1 MSLQLPVL
9 SFDDFVQL
17 QVAAAQSVSTSPLD
31 LSPGSPLLAAIEATS
46 FICLTIQNQIVSI
59 LQTERLATSSG
70 NDVDTFVNDF
80 GLTREPGVA
89 ASTQVVFSRYD
100 TTNPSLVPVGA
111 LLKSTDGTLAY
122 TVVADSTQAAYSA
135 AQGAYLA
142 QSGASTLTATV
153 QCSTVGAAGN
163 VGQGA
168 ISVIASNVN
177 DWTSVSNASAV
188 QNGADPESDSALKSR
203 FVAYLA
209 ALSRGTVAAIQ
220 YAIESVQP
228 NLTYR
233 VLENT
238 APDGSAL
245 DGFFT
250 AVVDDGSGAPSS
262 DLLARIT
269 TAVAAVVPVNDT
281 ARFAVIA
288 PTVLS
293 ASVAMSL
300 TVQAGYTK
308 SLIQSAIVASIT
320 QYVDALPVG
329 SPLPYSVLGKMA
341 WDSAS
346 GIQNVTN
353 LTLNGGT
360 ADLGGGPAQVVKISS
375 VVVD

>member
-1 MSLQLPVL
+1 MSLSLPVL

-17 QVAAAQSVSTSPLD
+17 QAAAAQSISSSPLD
-31 LSPGSPLLAAIEATS
+31 LSPGSPLLASIEATA
-46 FICLTIQNQIVSI
+46 FLCLTIQNQIVSI
-59 LQTERLATSSG
+59 LQTERLATSTG
-70 NDVDTFVNDF
+70 ADVDSFVQDF
-80 GLTREPGVA
+80 GLTRESGVA
-89 ASTQVVFSRYD
+89 ASTQVTFSRYD

-135 AQGAYLA
+135 SQNAYLA
-142 QSGASTLTATV
+142 PSGASTLTVTV
-153 QCSTVGAAGN
+153 QCTTVGSAGN
-163 VGQGA
+163 VPQGSV
-168 ISVIASNVN
+168 SVIASNVN

-188 QNGADPESDSALKSR
+188 TNGADPESDDALRAR

-209 ALSRGTVAAIQ
+209 ALSRGTVAAVE

-233 VLENT
+233 ILENT
-238 APDGSAL
+238 APDGTAL

-262 DLLARIT
+262 DLLSRIT

-281 ARFAVIA
+281 ARFVVIG
-288 PTVLS
+288 PTVVS
-293 ASVAMSL
+293 ASVAMTL

-308 SLIQSAIVASIT
+308 SVIQSAIVSAIT

-329 SPLPYSVLGKMA
+329 SPLPYSVLGKLA
-341 WDSAS
+341 WDAAS
-346 GIQNVTN
+346 GVQNITG
-353 LTLNGGT
+353 LTLQGGT
-360 ADLGGGPAQVVKISS
+360 SDLGGAPAAVVKIAS